1 MVRKQKIL
9 HNVENKVSSSEQV
22 EFGGLSSSDVC
33 RTILTDIALSCSQ
46 GTGRSQLDVQKFQ
59 EGICAS
65 RALEK

>member
-1 MVRKQKIL
+1 MEADKKNRR
-9 HNVENKVSSSEQV
+9 S
-22 EFGGLSSSDVC
+22 LSSSDVC

-65 RALEK
+65 RALEKWKGYLSTKNKRES

>member
-1 MVRKQKIL
+1 MSVCRVCGVD
-9 HNVENKVSSSEQV
+9 VEADKKNRRS
-22 EFGGLSSSDVC
+22 LSSSDVC